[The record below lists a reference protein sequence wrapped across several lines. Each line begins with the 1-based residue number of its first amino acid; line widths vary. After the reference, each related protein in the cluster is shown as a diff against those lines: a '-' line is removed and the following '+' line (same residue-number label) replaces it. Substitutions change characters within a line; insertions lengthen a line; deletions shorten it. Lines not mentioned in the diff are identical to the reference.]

1 MAKIYNPE
9 ILQARGVGLSFGGR
23 AILANLD
30 LTIKKN
36 EIVILIGPSGVGK
49 SSFLK
54 VLAGLEAKQ
63 SGRIKIFGEKLDK
76 PHPKAAFV
84 FQQAALLPWLNVE
97 RNVAYGLDFKCQPS
111 ISKAEITERVSK
123 ALFEVGLTHAAKK
136 YPSALSGG
144 MAQRAAL
151 ARALAREP
159 ELLLLDEPLGAL
171 DLNTRQDM
179 QKLLRRTIKRH
190 QAAALMVTHNID
202 EAMAVGDRIILL
214 GGHPAGIAAEW
225 QLDDTLRDDL
235 DKQKELRYAIFLAL
249 QKACAPVAP
258 EESRE
263 LKRLPTNES
272 VSAA

>member
-1 MAKIYNPE
+1 MTEVQCPE
-9 ILQARGVGLSFGGR
+9 VLQARGVGLSFGGK
-23 AILANLD
+23 ALLANLD
-30 LTIKKN
+30 LSIQKN

-63 SGRIKIFGEKLDK
+63 RGQIKIFGEKLNK

-97 RNVAYGLDFKCQPS
+97 HNVAYGLDFKHQPH
-111 ISKAEITERVSK
+111 ISKVEITERVNK
-123 ALFEVGLTHAAKK
+123 ALLEVGLSHVAKK

-159 ELLLLDEPLGAL
+159 ELLLLDEPLGSL

-179 QKLLRRTIKRH
+179 QKLLRRTIKHH

-202 EAMAVGDRIILL
+202 EAIAVGDRIVLL
-214 GGHPAGIAAEW
+214 GGHPAGIMADWHLGEP
-225 QLDDTLRDDL
+225 LRADINQ
-235 DKQKELRYAIFLAL
+235 QKELRHAIFLAL
-249 QKACAPVAP
+249 QEACEPAAP
-258 EESRE
+258 EETME
-263 LKRLPTNES
+263 LKRSHINES
-272 VSAA
+272 LSMV

>member
-1 MAKIYNPE
+1 MIDVQQPE

-23 AILANLD
+23 LLLENLN
-30 LTIKKN
+30 LSIKKD

-63 SGRIKIFGEKLDK
+63 AGWIQIFGEKLNK

-84 FQQAALLPWLNVE
+84 FQEAALLPWLNVE
-97 RNVAYGLDFKCQPS
+97 RNVAYGLDFKHQPT
-111 ISKAEITERVSK
+111 ITKAEISERINK
-123 ALFEVGLTHAAKK
+123 ALFEVGLTYAAKK
-136 YPSALSGG
+136 NPSSLSGG
-144 MAQRAAL
+144 MAQRVAL

-171 DLNTRQDM
+171 DLNTRQEM
-179 QKLLRRTIKRH
+179 QKLLRRTIKRQ

-202 EAMAVGDRIILL
+202 EAIAVGDRIVLL

-225 QLDDTLRDDL
+225 QLDKALRADL
-235 DKQKELRYAIFLAL
+235 AKQKELRHAIFVAL
-249 QKACAPVAP
+249 QEACAPVAP
-258 EESRE
+258 ADTMEI
-263 LKRLPTNES
+263 KRKSTNES
-272 VSAA
+272 AGAI